1 MLFFTAQGA
10 NTVGRINPKTG
21 GRVDY
26 LHRPVEPPYAA
37 VGLRE

>member
-10 NTVGRINPKTG
+10 NTVGRINPKT